1 MTWQGFFSITGNV
14 ARVTA
19 LATLNILM
27 FILNL
32 IFTATKFL
40 FFILVFMLS
49 LGRLGMST
57 MDLGGK
63 RR

>member
-1 MTWQGFFSITGNV
+1 MTWQGFFSGTGNV

-19 LATLNILM
+19 LVILNILM

-32 IFTATKFL
+32 
-40 FFILVFMLS
+40 VFMAIKIVFFVVVSMLT
-49 LGRLGMST
+49 LGRFGAST